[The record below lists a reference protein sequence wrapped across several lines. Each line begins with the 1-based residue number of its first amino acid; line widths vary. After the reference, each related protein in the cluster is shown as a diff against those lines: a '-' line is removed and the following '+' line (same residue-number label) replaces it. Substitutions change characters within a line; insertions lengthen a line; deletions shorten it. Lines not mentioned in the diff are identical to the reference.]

1 MNQYVLITSERTSSQ
16 LPATTRRIKF
26 TPERIEQ
33 IKNLVERGKGR
44 EAIAELVGVTVGS
57 LQVTCSKLGISLRRR
72 RFDNG
77 IRMRPSSGPRPIG
90 GSAVDAQPV
99 LPSNNA
105 KLAQVAEG
113 EQAQTVRKYEEGSL
127 RGLVNLSINFHY
139 NGVERTTQVPL
150 TRHGIQQLALEAGLR
165 DMRIGELV
173 CQVIVATAE
182 RDLFQKLLSVR

>member
-1 MNQYVLITSERTSSQ
+1 MAFVCD
-16 LPATTRRIKF
+16 PAVDR
-26 TPERIEQ
+26 
-33 IKNLVERGKGR
+33 V
-44 EAIAELVGVTVGS
+44 
-57 LQVTCSKLGISLRRR
+57 
-72 RFDNG
+72 
-77 IRMRPSSGPRPIG
+77 PIG
-90 GSAVDAQPV
+90 GSAADAQPV